1 MPGPDSK
8 KVDLSHNFG
17 DLAQAFDGAAR
28 AAGEVIEHSYT
39 IAGFCLRL
47 RFAGPALV
55 PYIVP
60 AFSHLP
66 RGKQN
71 GPALSICIWDSAS
84 TRTLRPA
91 IPWVV
96 RDDER
101 FATGRTPHPRRFYA
115 FYQPAQK
122 SVSMLD
128 ADRNVGLYWIHDART
143 LPYYESGAPLRV
155 ILQWWMATHG
165 LQLVHAGAVGTP
177 AGGVLLVG
185 KAGSGKSTAALACL
199 LAGLSF
205 AGDDYVLIRTTPSP
219 FVFSLYNSAK
229 LHKEHLKRF
238 LDLSRAVWND
248 DRPGDEKGI
257 VFIHQ
262 RYPERTPS
270 GFPLRA
276 VLLPRILDGAE
287 CSTQGISASV
297 ALAAMAS
304 STIFQLPGAGEGALQ
319 AMAGLIQQLP
329 CFVLSMGSDIS
340 RIAPTVSRLL
350 DGVLTAA

>member
-71 GPALSICIWDSAS
+71 GPALSICIWDSTS
-84 TRTLRPA
+84 TSTPRPA
-91 IPWVV
+91 LPWVV
-96 RDDER
+96 RDEER
-101 FATGRTPHPRRFYA
+101 FATSRTPEPRRFHA

-122 SVSMLD
+122 SVSVLD
-128 ADRNVGLYWIHDART
+128 ADGNVGLYWIHDAQT
-143 LPYYESGAPLRV
+143 LPYYESGAPLRI

-165 LQLVHAGAVGTP
+165 LQLVHAGAVGTQTD
-177 AGGVLLVG
+177 GVLLVG

-199 LAGLSF
+199 LAGLAF
-205 AGDDYVLIRTTPSP
+205 AGDDYVLIRSNPSP
-219 FVFSLYNSAK
+219 FVFSLYNSGK
-229 LHKEHLKRF
+229 LDREHLKRF
-238 LDLSRAVWND
+238 LDLNLVVWND
-248 DRPGDEKGI
+248 DRPDEKAV

-262 RYPERTPS
+262 RYPERTPP

-276 VLLPRILDGAE
+276 VLLPRVLDGAE
-287 CSTQGISASV
+287 CSTHVISASM
-297 ALAAMAS
+297 ALAALAS

-319 AMAGLIQQLP
+319 TMAGLIQQLP
-329 CFVLSMGSDIS
+329 CFVLNMGSDIS

-350 DGVLTAA
+350 DGVLTAV